1 MWGPGTSNMYRRS
14 VMALAH
20 QEPKDRAYFRA
31 ADSYFNRLCHAFGG
45 CALIDRHLSAYRVHD
60 KNYFAER
67 ESVRNLKKGGL
78 EHEAR
83 LDQEQSRVDALSV

>member
-45 CALIDRHLSAYRVHD
+45 CALIDVGICQPTECMTKTTSPNV
-60 KNYFAER
+60 K
-67 ESVRNLKKGGL
+67 SVRNLKKVDWTTK
-78 EHEAR
+78 R
-83 LDQEQSRVDALSV
+83 DWIKRVAS